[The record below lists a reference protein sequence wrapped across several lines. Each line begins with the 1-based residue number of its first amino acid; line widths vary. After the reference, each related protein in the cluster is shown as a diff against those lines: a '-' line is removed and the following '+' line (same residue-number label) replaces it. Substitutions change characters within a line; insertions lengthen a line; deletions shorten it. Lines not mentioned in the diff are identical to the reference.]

1 MVQQIGVYRVI
12 MALEM
17 YRREGTS
24 NSSTQ
29 ITKAG
34 APVPNNVRAQI
45 AELRAQLPDPP
56 DVFQG
61 DKVMLYHF
69 PKHIQDLMGPQVTA
83 LGLECFTW
91 NGVERPYAVQMPDAF
106 LKLFYTQIYK

>member
-1 MVQQIGVYRVI
+1 

-34 APVPNNVRAQI
+34 APVPNNVGAQI
-45 AELRAQLPDPP
+45 AELSAQLPDPP

-69 PKHIQDLMGPQVTA
+69 PKHIQDLRGPQVSA
-83 LGLECFTW
+83 LGLECFEW
-91 NGVERPYAVQMPDAF
+91 GGVVQPYAVQMPDAF
-106 LKLFYTQIYK
+106 LKLFYIQIYK